1 VEIIFGL
8 IGGLGLFL
16 YGITIMSTGLQKVA
30 GNRLRSIVGMLTSNP
45 FMAVVVGAITTV
57 IVQSSSATTVMIV
70 GFVNAGIMTL
80 TQAIGVIMGANIGT
94 TVTAQIISLK
104 LDPYASIIV
113 GIAVGI
119 WLFSKSPRI
128 KQIAEVFIGFGV
140 LFLGMK
146 FMSDVLGPLGE
157 YEGFRNILINLGEHQ
172 FLGVL
177 AGTLVTAV
185 LQSSSASVGILLALT
200 SQGLVPISSGLPII
214 FGINIGTT
222 ITTVLSGIGASRAAK
237 RAAAVHVMFNIFG
250 TIIFV
255 VLLQKPLYWIITMIN
270 PGTTAHAISRQ
281 IVNAHAI
288 FNITNTIIMIPF
300 SGTLVYLTDKFI
312 SGKEEVVEGIRY
324 IDDRMLGTPPIA
336 LVNAMKETLH
346 MGNMAKTSLENA
358 LGAIFDRDQDKI
370 NETLHIEKIINGM
383 EREISIYLV
392 KLSNTNI
399 SIENRET
406 VDGLFNTINDIE
418 RVGDHA
424 ENLVELAQELIDNQL
439 VFSDKAMEEL
449 KHMSDLVLRSYI
461 DALAALK
468 SVDGDLATSVL
479 EMESRTD
486 YLERTLREN
495 HIGRLSAG
503 QCIPSSGI
511 VFVDIISNLERIA
524 DHSSNIALAVIDKI
538 KVVK

>member
-1 VEIIFGL
+1 MEIIFGL

-200 SQGLVPISSGLPII
+200 SQGLVPISSGLPIL